1 MKEKTAMNIFFID
14 ENPRKAAR
22 MVCNEHMKMI
32 LESAQML
39 STLIHLTIENAD
51 KTKIYKPSYRNHPS
65 AKWLREDL
73 KNVDWLLK
81 HEDELFKENI
91 RRRGKEH
98 ESHKITKICYE
109 IIKQNQNLFS
119 LSQNITKPYPAVKD
133 YKLPEII
140 PERYFDILLTEDV
153 SPFMI
158 DTVTRYRY
166 FYVKDKRSF
175 ATWNEKPPQWFLR
188 GCRYL

>member
-1 MKEKTAMNIFFID
+1 MNIFFID

-32 LESAQML
+32 LESAQMF
-39 STLIHLTIENAD
+39 STLVHLTIENTD
-51 KTKIYKPSYRNHPS
+51 KSRIYKPCHENHPS

-73 KNVDWLLK
+73 KNIDWLLK
-81 HEDELFKENI
+81 HEDELAKENF

-98 ESHKITKICYE
+98 KSHEVTKICYE
-109 IIKQNQNLFS
+109 IIKQNQHLFN
-119 LSQNITKPYPAVKD
+119 LSQNITKPKLAISEQYR
-133 YKLPEII
+133 LPEKI
-140 PERYFDILLTEDV
+140 PEEYYDYLLTEDV

-175 ATWNEKPPQWFLR
+175 ATWNEKPPQWFLK
-188 GCRYL
+188 GCKYL